1 MTYVHHEGEAADS
14 FSFHIPDVVKCE
26 VRRQSDTA
34 DSEIRW
40 LAIGW
45 PLFENFSSNEL
56 WWVKLQLLSSLTLPG
71 LTCRSFSFGYVYEYC
86 THHLAIANDLIW
98 REKWVLFLLF
108 CTVVFSR
115 IWVFFFNWTSRLTFS
130 IALHSNVAWFSDV
143 VFLKSKYMY
152 SRPAPRASFY
162 KEGGIH
168 PSKRITQLP

>member
-1 MTYVHHEGEAADS
+1 MYFNRKIH
-14 FSFHIPDVVKCE
+14 DVCTSWRGSRWLILFPYPGCCQMCSPTK
-26 VRRQSDTA
+26 SDTA

-56 WWVKLQLLSSLTLPG
+56 WWVKLQLLSSLTLPR

-98 REKWVLFLLF
+98 RGKWVLFLLF

-115 IWVFFFNWTSRLTFS
+115 IWVFFFNWSSRLTFS

-152 SRPAPRASFY
+152 SRPALRASLQ
-162 KEGGIH
+162 GGRDS
-168 PSKRITQLP
+168 P